1 MIEHELLKL
10 DVSGITEKKQG
21 LTYLSWAHA
30 WAMALRVDPKANFNV
45 HTFGDDCIMLVNGTA
60 MVWVDVT
67 IGGTKRTCWLPV
79 MNARNEPISIQG
91 RTYKDKYGNDRVEKV
106 DAFNVNTAIMR
117 CLTKCLAMF
126 GLGLNIYAGED
137 LPLLE
142 DEKKEEKKP
151 EKKEEKEGEKKPE
164 KKEEKKEEPAARNED
179 ESLTLFADMLVQYL
193 EVQRTEAA
201 LKSYWKS
208 NQGQIDLLKKK
219 NPDMYELVL
228 DKFKQAKANATV

>member
-30 WAMALRVDPKANFNV
+30 WAMALRADPKANFNV
-45 HTFGDDCIMLVNGTA
+45 HTFGDDCIMAVNGTA

-67 IGGTKRTCWLPV
+67 IGGTTRTCWLPV

-126 GLGLNIYAGED
+126 GLGLNVYAGED

-142 DEKKEEKKP
+142 EDKKEEKT
-151 EKKEEKEGEKKPE
+151 EKKVE
-164 KKEEKKEEPAARNED
+164 KKEEKKED
-179 ESLTLFADMLVQYL
+179 KGDDQESLTLFADMLVEYL
-193 EVQRTEAA
+193 EIQRTEAA
-201 LKSYWKS
+201 LKSYWKA

-228 DKFKQAKANATV
+228 EKFKQAKTNATI